1 MKKRTLFVLII
12 IAALITGCSSPT
24 ADPPGKTEDGVPAE
38 VATTSETEGAVAT
51 EVTITDEPIA
61 HTNIPVN
68 AVFTRQTYEECNT
81 SYSYNNNTVKIA
93 SPCDNWV
100 TNLVERPVSADLK
113 TFYGYLDILS
123 SRFGAD
129 NQWFFGSIEVNE
141 ASLPDDRVD
150 VTYFLELDVDQ
161 DGRGDYLVA
170 VSNLG
175 LDTTD
180 WTVEGVRVWEDSDGD
195 VGGLTAVRPDAS
207 TGNGY
212 ETLLFDSGR
221 GDDPDLAWA
230 RRLSDTPNQIQFA
243 FKTGMLEG
251 ANSLMWWAGAMR
263 GSFDAGQFDLV
274 DSQTAEAL
282 FEYDNTCGWVFGWE
296 KGYNFKKCY
305 VPIPPTATP
314 VKSTGAC
321 PNPTPPP
328 PSADSC
334 WLYMIN
340 EYGYHCEWV
349 CFN

>member
-1 MKKRTLFVLII
+1 MKKLALFVLIVI
-12 IAALITGCSSPT
+12 VVLMTGCASPT
-24 ADPPGKTEDGVPAE
+24 TKQPAEIESAEPPTSAE
-38 VATTSETEGAVAT
+38 VAEPQTSVAAAETSELT
-51 EVTITDEPIA
+51 PIA
-61 HTNIPVN
+61 EQIVHSNIPEN

-81 SYSYNNNTVKIA
+81 SYSYNNSTVKIT
-93 SPCDNWV
+93 SPCDNWD
-100 TNLVERPVSADLK
+100 TNLIERPVSADLK

-123 SRFGAD
+123 SRFGTD
-129 NQWFFGSIEVNE
+129 SQWFFGSIEVNE
-141 ASLPDDRVD
+141 ASIPDDGVD
-150 VTYFLELDVDQ
+150 MTYFLELDVDQ

-170 VSNLG
+170 VTNLG
-175 LDTTD
+175 LDATD

-195 VGGLTAVRPDAS
+195 VGGLTAVRPDTS

-221 GDDPDLAWA
+221 SDDPDLAWA
-230 RRLSDTPNQIQFA
+230 RRLPDTPNQIQFA

-251 ANSLMWWAGAMR
+251 VDSLMWWAGALR

-274 DSQTAEAL
+274 DSQTADAL

-314 VKSTGAC
+314 DNSCTKPPAPSTD
-321 PNPTPPP
+321 T
-328 PSADSC
+328 C
-334 WLYMIN
+334 WQFIYN
-340 EYGYHCEWV
+340 QWGYRCEWV